1 MPELLFVTSR
11 EKNSLR
17 WFITSLTTILRFGKA
32 KNVTR
37 VICPIPI
44 YYVKLMCSLGSC
56 SACSSPQLNCL
67 LMIEIWYAYFLCV
80 RGTQIWLKHSMNIKS
95 FGSCIGDVT
104 FPSTT
109 AELKTTL
116 LRHLWKWHLKRTIF
130 WSQKS
135 LHVNQFVLLQD
146 WSINR

>member
-1 MPELLFVTSR
+1 MKKRPWIANLKRCFKALTSLNYCLLRLGRKIVFVR
-11 EKNSLR
+11 
-17 WFITSLTTILRFGKA
+17 FITNLTTIFRFGKA

-116 LRHLWKWHLKRTIF
+116 LRHL
-130 WSQKS
+130 
-135 LHVNQFVLLQD
+135 
-146 WSINR
+146 